1 MVYLRGLRRSPVGRY
16 WTRKTLRP
24 AGVTLR
30 PKPLRSV
37 SHQITSWVE
46 AGRAPMPVLESLQ
59 LGTTATWSGLFGS
72 HIGSR
77 KFPRWG
83 RTRNIGISHPSE
95 QKEVFHSQERR
106 GTPVFAEPTNS

>member
-24 AGVTLR
+24 AGVTFR

-46 AGRAPMPVLESLQ
+46 AGRAPMLVLESLQ
-59 LGTTATWSGLFGS
+59 LGTTATWGGLPGLR
-72 HIGSR
+72 IGSR
-77 KFPRWG
+77 KNPPQG
-83 RTRNIGISHPSE
+83 RAGHVREFKAADRSGFFHN
-95 QKEVFHSQERR
+95 EVF
-106 GTPVFAEPTNS
+106 

>member
-59 LGTTATWSGLFGS
+59 LGTTATWGGLLGS

-83 RTRNIGISHPSE
+83 RAGHVREFKAADRSGFFHN
-95 QKEVFHSQERR
+95 EVFW
-106 GTPVFAEPTNS
+106 GTSSYGLQT